1 MSTMDELEFR
11 DLLIIF
17 LKRSWILVITV
28 GVAGYLARRSAVKLP
43 DLYSSTALLVP
54 ANSSGATGGNSV
66 TLGSATS
73 RSPDLAL
80 YQALMRSRTVAMGIL
95 YRTIQKPG
103 QDMASVQVARFMGV
117 DTANS
122 VAMQGAA
129 AGLASSV
136 VLEDQGDGIVKV
148 SFVSTDPFVAP
159 QITDM
164 LIEVTQRELNRI
176 RTERLMTILEQ
187 CQKSADQAR
196 QRYSQASGSLA
207 MFRDANIAMEQSGR
221 LQGRLAELESELKVR
236 EDEYQLARQRV
247 DQMRRELDQLYPPV
261 VVFDP
266 ASKPATLIGPNRRN
280 KVVMGGFAGL
290 AVGIVLILGWEFL
303 LRKRRS

>member
-1 MSTMDELEFR
+1 MSTIDELEIR

-17 LKRSWILVITV
+17 LKRSWILVIAV
-28 GVAGYLARRSAVKLP
+28 GISGYLARRSAAKMP

-54 ANSSGATGGNSV
+54 AAGAATGGSSV

-73 RSPDLAL
+73 KSPDLAL

-95 YRTIQKPG
+95 YRNIQKPG
-103 QDMASVQVARFMGV
+103 QDMASVQVARFYGV
-117 DTANS
+117 DTSNS
-122 VAMQGAA
+122 LAMQAA
-129 AGLASSV
+129 AANVASSV
-136 VLEDQGDGIVKV
+136 MLEDQGDGIIKV
-148 SFVSTDPFVAP
+148 SFVSTDPYLAP

-187 CQKSADQAR
+187 CQKTADVSR

-207 MFRDANIAMEQSGR
+207 VFRDANIAMEQSGR

-236 EDEYQLARQRV
+236 EDEYQTARQRV

-266 ASKPATLIGPNRRN
+266 ASRPAALIGPNRRS
-280 KVVMGGFAGL
+280 KVMMGGFVGL
-290 AVGIVLILGWEFL
+290 AVGIVLILSWEFL
-303 LRKRRS
+303 LRKRRT